1 MDTQAS
7 LEAVLDQALAE
18 HTPDA
23 ILATGDLAHEPRTD
37 IYARFL
43 ETIRVRSDAA
53 LLCLPGNH
61 DVLAAMEAA
70 EMPMAPLSLP
80 GWDLVPLDS
89 HEDEVTP
96 ALITEEDKAAVA
108 AAIAEARQ
116 ANLLVATHHPLVAV
130 NSPWLDKD
138 RIQNAAELVDWLSE
152 CSAKL
157 RAIVFGHAHQE
168 VNGVIQGLDVY
179 GVPSTCFQFKPAS
192 ESFAIDDALPGYRWL
207 FLSPQKDPQTNMHE
221 RGQIET
227 EVRRADYPINVKLR
241 N

>member
-23 ILATGDLAHEPRTD
+23 ILATGDLAHEPQTE

-43 ETIRVRSDAA
+43 DTIRARFEGA
-53 LLCLPGNH
+53 LMCLPGNH

-70 EMPMAPLSLP
+70 GLPMAPVSLP
-80 GWDLVPLDS
+80 GWDLIPLDS

-96 ALITEEDKAAVA
+96 SLVTDEDKATVA
-108 AAIAEARQ
+108 AAISQATQ
-116 ANLLVATHHPLVAV
+116 ANLLVATHHPLVTV

-138 RIQNAAELVDWLSE
+138 RIQNAEELVDWLSE

-168 VNGVIQGLDVY
+168 VSGKVQGKIRDLTVF

-207 FLSPQKDPQTNMHE
+207 FLASELME
-221 RGQIET
+221 GQIET
-227 EVRRADYPINVKLR
+227 EVRRVDFPINVKLQR
-241 N
+241 K